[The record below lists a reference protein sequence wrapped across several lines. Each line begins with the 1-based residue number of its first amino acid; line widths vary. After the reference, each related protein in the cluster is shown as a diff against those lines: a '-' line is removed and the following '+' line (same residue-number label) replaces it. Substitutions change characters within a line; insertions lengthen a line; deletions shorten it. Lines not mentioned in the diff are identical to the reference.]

1 MLLKNNLVPL
11 VLLLSLSPLLS
22 HSYKGTRPFFADYT
36 DFKEDAE
43 RDRPIVCSTVLAT
56 IGVLGCG

>member
-11 VLLLSLSPLLS
+11 VLLLPFP
-22 HSYKGTRPFFADYT
+22 HSYLTYKGTRPFFAGHT

-43 RDRPIVCSTVLAT
+43 RDRSIVCSTVLAT
-56 IGVLGCG
+56 VGVLGCG